1 MQEVLADIEA
11 ATSSGSGSGIKGRN
25 LEEGNQGPEAPPSG
39 HHDTISAVAMSNTC
53 ILTGST
59 DGLIQVWK

>member
-1 MQEVLADIEA
+1 MVQEVLAGDGPSP
-11 ATSSGSGSGIKGRN
+11 SSGGSAMRGRST
-25 LEEGNQGPEAPPSG
+25 EEGGQGPETPPLG
-39 HHDTISAVAMSNTC
+39 HHDTISSVTMSNTC

>member
-1 MQEVLADIEA
+1 MQEVL
-11 ATSSGSGSGIKGRN
+11 SGGGPLPSAGGNGMRGRVT
-25 LEEGNQGPEAPPSG
+25 EEGGQGPETPPSG